1 MQTQVSNNVFK
12 DINVEVYRVGPPSLV
27 VLSWD
32 WVASTIPRNR
42 YTLDIYRGESPEEM
56 VKIASDLEA
65 ATTKRFEDY
74 SAKLRD
80 KHRTYYYQIEIT
92 DCKKGKKVKSDVTT
106 WEGKLDLVG
115 IYIVEE
121 HDFLFR
127 YIAGTP
133 ILIYKKVTDGKSRC
147 SSCWDEVAK
156 RVTKSNCTTCHGTGW
171 QGDGVGGYYDPY
183 YVWADLSPDPEMTQI
198 VQWGK
203 IQPTQ
208 TDVFMTNYPR
218 MSVGDM
224 VIEIGTNKRWKVA
237 NVRDTEKRRT
247 KMLQIVRLDA
257 LERSDVEYKIEIP
270 QCYIDKATKELNE
283 IKDER
288 EF

>member
-1 MQTQVSNNVFK
+1 MANKVFK
-12 DINVEVYRVGPPSLV
+12 DIDVEVFRMGPPSLV
-27 VLSWD
+27 VVSWE
-32 WVASTIPRNR
+32 WVASTIPLNR
-42 YTLDIYRGESPEEM
+42 YTIDVYRGESPTEM
-56 VKIASDLEA
+56 EKIAGDLEA

-74 SAKLRD
+74 TAKLQD
-80 KHRTYYYQIEIT
+80 KHRTYYYQLEIT
-92 DCKKGKKVKSDVTT
+92 DTKKGKKVKSDAIT
-106 WEGKLDLVG
+106 WEGKLDLIG

-127 YIAGTP
+127 YVAGTP
-133 ILIYKKVTDGKSRC
+133 TLIYKKVTSGNSRC
-147 SSCWDEVAK
+147 SECWDEIAK
-156 RVTKSNCTTCHGTGW
+156 RVTKSNCQTCHGTGW
-171 QGDGVGGYYDPY
+171 QGEGVGGYYEPY
-183 YVWADLSPDPEMTQI
+183 YTWMDLSPDPEAIQI
-198 VQWGK
+198 AQWGK
-203 IQPTQ
+203 TQPTQ

-224 VIEIGTNKRWKVA
+224 VIEITTNKRWKVA

-257 LERSDVEYKIEIP
+257 LESSDIEYKILLPE
-270 QCYIDKATKELNE
+270 CYIEKATKELNE